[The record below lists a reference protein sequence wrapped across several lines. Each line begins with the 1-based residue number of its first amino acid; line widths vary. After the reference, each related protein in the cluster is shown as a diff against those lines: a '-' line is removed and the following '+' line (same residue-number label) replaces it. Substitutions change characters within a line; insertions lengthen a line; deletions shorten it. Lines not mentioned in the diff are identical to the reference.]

1 MVRETL
7 PGVMLQLGGLHRVQA
22 KRPFMPTPG
31 PDQTKLAPR
40 PIVAALIG
48 AEAGAAVGLVVL
60 GGTTFAPLGLAVAG
74 AAAGPLALAGIVR
87 VRRGLVRRGIRQQLR
102 QGHPAPDS

>member
-1 MVRETL
+1 
-7 PGVMLQLGGLHRVQA
+7 LQLGGLHRVQA
-22 KRPFMPTPG
+22 KPTPVSAPG

-74 AAAGPLALAGIVR
+74 AAAGPFVLAGGASVHR
-87 VRRGLVRRGIRQQLR
+87 ALVRRGIRQQLR
-102 QGHPAPDS
+102 QSHPAPDG

>member
-1 MVRETL
+1 
-7 PGVMLQLGGLHRVQA
+7 
-22 KRPFMPTPG
+22 MPAGG

-60 GGTTFAPLGLAVAG
+60 GGTVFAPLGLAAAG
-74 AAAGPLALAGIVR
+74 AVAGPLALAGGVR
-87 VRRGLVRRGIRQQLR
+87 VQRALVRRGIRQQLR
-102 QGHPAPDS
+102 RGHPAPDG

>member
-1 MVRETL
+1 
-7 PGVMLQLGGLHRVQA
+7 
-22 KRPFMPTPG
+22 MPATG

-60 GGTTFAPLGLAVAG
+60 GGTAFAPLGLALAG
-74 AAAGPLALAGIVR
+74 AVAGPLALAGGVR
-87 VRRGLVRRGIRQQLR
+87 VQRALVRRGIRRQLR
-102 QGHPAPDS
+102 GGHPAADS

>member
-7 PGVMLQLGGLHRVQA
+7 PGAKLQLGGLHRVQA
-22 KRPFMPTPG
+22 KPTPVSAPG

-74 AAAGPLALAGIVR
+74 AAAGPLVLAGGAR
-87 VRRGLVRRGIRQQLR
+87 VHRALVRRGIRQQLR
-102 QGHPAPDS
+102 QSHPAPDG

>member
-1 MVRETL
+1 MS
-7 PGVMLQLGGLHRVQA
+7 A
-22 KRPFMPTPG
+22 PG

-74 AAAGPLALAGIVR
+74 AAAGPLALVGGVR
-87 VRRGLVRRGIRQQLR
+87 VHRALVRRGIRQQLR
-102 QGHPAPDS
+102 QGHPAADS

>member
-1 MVRETL
+1 
-7 PGVMLQLGGLHRVQA
+7 
-22 KRPFMPTPG
+22 MPATG

-60 GGTTFAPLGLAVAG
+60 GGTAFAPLGLAAAG
-74 AAAGPLALAGIVR
+74 ALAGPLALAAGVR
-87 VRRGLVRRGIRQQLR
+87 VRRVLVRRGIRQQLR
-102 QGHPAPDS
+102 QGHPAPDG

>member
-1 MVRETL
+1 MS
-7 PGVMLQLGGLHRVQA
+7 A
-22 KRPFMPTPG
+22 SG

-60 GGTTFAPLGLAVAG
+60 GGTTFAPLGLAMAG
-74 AAAGPLALAGIVR
+74 AAAGPLALAGGVR
-87 VRRGLVRRGIRQQLR
+87 LQRALVRRGIRQQLR
-102 QGHPAPDS
+102 QGPPAPDS

>member
-1 MVRETL
+1 
-7 PGVMLQLGGLHRVQA
+7 
-22 KRPFMPTPG
+22 MPAPG

-60 GGTTFAPLGLAVAG
+60 GGTTFAPLGLALVG
-74 AAAGPLALAGIVR
+74 AMAGPLALVGGVR
-87 VRRGLVRRGIRQQLR
+87 VQHALVRRGIRQQLR
-102 QGHPAPDS
+102 GGRPAPDS

>member
-1 MVRETL
+1 
-7 PGVMLQLGGLHRVQA
+7 
-22 KRPFMPTPG
+22 MPAPG

-60 GGTTFAPLGLAVAG
+60 GGTTFAPLGLALVG
-74 AAAGPLALAGIVR
+74 AMAGPLALVGGVR
-87 VRRGLVRRGIRQQLR
+87 VQRALVRRGIRQQLR
-102 QGHPAPDS
+102 GGRPAPGS